1 MMARVVLA
9 AVALSCAAGLAVDD
23 AYALKASGNS
33 VPRYGSDTAGI
44 VCGDRLCSELEEAKA
59 EHAHLD
65 KADFGSLFVA
75 IESPFPGF
83 VEPGEPVM
91 TELEP
96 GVYSFYSQGYNSLVV
111 ISGGEVLVTDPAN
124 DERAAMMKEAVEAI
138 TDAPVKYVAMS
149 HEHYDHVGGADAFEG
164 AQVVCHVNC
173 QPVFDLDPIGM
184 SPEVHRTFDE
194 YLELDVGGIS
204 VELHFLGPGDGDA
217 TTVMYLPEEQV
228 VFTADLY
235 GPRSVINSLVLDD
248 IHSTGAM
255 RILETMA
262 EWPLKHA
269 ITAHSDQTDPVAIR
283 EGAQFF
289 RDLRDAVLEAIEDSD
304 KEGFAA
310 IVDTY
315 ENPGNVRLPEYADWK
330 GYDEHMDKHVQ
341 RMIMSL
347 FHGD

>member
-1 MMARVVLA
+1 MIVGALLA
-9 AVALSCAAGLAVDD
+9 TVAIACAAGLAVDD
-23 AYALKASGNS
+23 AAALKASGTT
-33 VPRYGSDTAGI
+33 VPRYGSATAGI
-44 VCGDRLCSELEEAKA
+44 VCGDRLCSEVEPEP
-59 EHAHLD
+59 LD

-83 VEPGEPVM
+83 MEPGEPVM
-91 TELEP
+91 SELEP
-96 GVYSFYSQGYNSLVV
+96 GVYSFYAQGYNSLVV
-111 ISGGEVLVTDPAN
+111 ISEGEVLVTDPAN
-124 DERAAMMKEAVEAI
+124 DERAAMMKEAVESI

-173 QPVFDLDPIGM
+173 QPIFDLDPIGM

-194 YLELDVGGIS
+194 YLALDVGGIS

-235 GPRSVINSLVLDD
+235 GPRSVINSIVLDD
-248 IHSTGAM
+248 IHSTGTM
-255 RILETMA
+255 YILDTIS
-262 EWPLKHA
+262 EWPIKHA
-269 ITAHSDQTDPVAIR
+269 ITAHSDQTDPIAIR

-310 IVDTY
+310 IVDIY
-315 ENPGNVRLPEYADWK
+315 ENPGNVRLPEYSDWN